1 MMGGGSEKRQLY
13 MTVAIDG
20 LDYLDCVQ
28 LAEAAE
34 RACLH
39 AILVPDSSMS
49 PTPQEATGLVGQR
62 ASANGY
68 AASSAVLEPFTL
80 LAALSA
86 STSTI
91 GLIAEIHT
99 AFHEP
104 FHAARK
110 LAALDYMSS
119 GRAGCLVLP
128 GQENAAAN
136 FARTDKQQMRLPCYE
151 AAAAA
156 EFGEAL
162 RQLWDSWDDDA
173 LMYDKQAGLQF
184 DEAKVR
190 EVHYTGR
197 YYSTRGPL
205 NIARPP
211 QGYPPLVARI
221 REQADKQPDML
232 AAASGADVII
242 IEPQSLEEAAKLAC
256 ELRELMRQQGRQPE
270 QCRILASVMPVVHSS
285 ANRAECSLQM
295 GGGCEGRATE
305 DEFSREGNAQQL
317 ADWMRKWQLSGAV
330 DGFHMELPPHAALDS
345 FRYVEE
351 RIIPELQRR
360 GVFRQAAIDG
370 GTLRDQLALPRPI
383 NSFHAVR

>member
-1 MMGGGSEKRQLY
+1 MMGGGSENRQLY
-13 MTVAIDG
+13 MSVAIDG
-20 LDYLDCVQ
+20 LDYLECVQ

-49 PTPQEATGLVGQR
+49 PKPLDATGLIGQR
-62 ASANGY
+62 GSANGD

-110 LAALDYMSS
+110 LAALDYMSG

-136 FARTDKQQMRLPCYE
+136 FARTDQLQMRQPCYE

-190 EVHYTGR
+190 EVHYAGR

-221 REQADKQPDML
+221 REQADKL

-242 IEPQSLEEAAKLAC
+242 IEPQSLEEAAELGC
-256 ELRELMRQQGRQPE
+256 ELRELLRQQGRQPE
-270 QCRILASVMPVVHSS
+270 QCRILASVTPLVQSS
-285 ANRAECSLQM
+285 ANNHAECSLQM
-295 GGGCEGRATE
+295 GGGFEGGAIE
-305 DEFSREGNAQQL
+305 VQHSREGNVQQL
-317 ADWMRKWQLSGAV
+317 AEWMRKWQLSGAV
-330 DGFHMELPPHAALDS
+330 DGFHMELLPHAALDS

-351 RIIPELQRR
+351 RLIPELQKR
-360 GVFRQAAIDG
+360 GIFRQAAIDG

-383 NSFHAVR
+383 NSFHAMR